1 MKKLSEILILALALL
16 MVAGSNSYAQ
26 ESSDD
31 TESFFNKQEDEA
43 SKEPTV
49 QDKKTQPEVG
59 VKGAKVKEISD
70 LGKLAAFKDIA
81 VIQKRF
87 LPKTHRF
94 EAFGAIGS
102 TLNDAF
108 FVDATLNL
116 RIGYYFQ
123 ERYGIELSAMA
134 INASTRKVTDSLA
147 DRGVTTASLVSP
159 KSYLGID
166 FKYTPVY
173 GKMAM
178 NNKRLTPFDMYFSV
192 GGGSTT
198 TSSGSSPTLHLGT
211 GQIFA
216 MSNGFALRWDFS
228 WNFYQAT
235 TYLDAARTTSSTSMF
250 NNLFVLLGASFFF
263 PEATYR

>member
-1 MKKLSEILILALALL
+1 MRNIGLILTLL
-16 MVAGSNSYAQ
+16 LLLTMVATASYAQ
-26 ESSDD
+26 EATDD
-31 TESFFNKQEDEA
+31 TESFFNKQEEEA

-49 QDKKTQPEVG
+49 QEKKSLPEIDI
-59 VKGAKVKEISD
+59 KASKVKELSD
-70 LGKLAAFKDIA
+70 LGKLAPFKDIA

-87 LPKTHRF
+87 LPKTSRF
-94 EAFGAIGS
+94 ELFGAIGT

-108 FVDATLNL
+108 FVDATINL

-123 ERYGIELSAMA
+123 ERYGIEFSAMA
-134 INASTRKVTDSLA
+134 INASTRKVTDTLS

-159 KSYLGID
+159 KSFYGVD
-166 FKYTPVY
+166 FKYTPIY
-173 GKMAM
+173 GKMAL

-192 GGGSTT
+192 GAGSTAT
-198 TSSGSSPTLHLGT
+198 NNGSSPTLHLGT

-216 MSNGFALRWDFS
+216 MSKGFALRWDFS

-235 TYLDAARTTSSTSMF
+235 TYLDAAHTASSTATF

>member
-1 MKKLSEILILALALL
+1 MKIMAFITILLL
-16 MVAGSNSYAQ
+16 VLLGAPFSFAQ
-26 ESSDD
+26 ETTDE
-31 TESFFNKQEDEA
+31 TESFFNKQEEEA
-43 SKEPTV
+43 SKEPTI
-49 QDKKTQPEVG
+49 QEKKAQPEVD
-59 VKGAKVKEISD
+59 VKASKVREISD
-70 LGKLAAFKDIA
+70 LGKLAPFKDIA

-87 LPKTHRF
+87 LPKTARF
-94 EAFGAIGS
+94 ELFGALGS

-108 FVDATLNL
+108 FVDATINL
-116 RIGYYFQ
+116 RLGYYFQ
-123 ERYGIELSAMA
+123 ERYGVELSVMA

-159 KSYLGID
+159 KSYFGAD
-166 FKYTPVY
+166 FKYTPIY
-173 GKMAM
+173 GKMAL
-178 NNKRLTPFDMYFSV
+178 NNKRLTPFDMYFAV

-198 TSSGSSPTLHLGT
+198 TNNGSSPTLHLGT

-216 MSNGFALRWDFS
+216 MSKSFALRWDFS

-235 TYLDAARTTSSTSMF
+235 TYLDAAHTASSSSTF